1 MIVNDEWQIGICE
14 LEFLGRDLVVPA
26 QPIKSASLIAV
37 AVGGVVLLL
46 LIIDFVCCLT
56 LHIGVIATLCR
67 RNKRAP
73 SEMDEET
80 KIGR

>member
-1 MIVNDEWQIGICE
+1 MGNDQNGMDLWSQIII
-14 LEFLGRDLVVPA
+14 GRDLVIPA
-26 QPIKSASLIAV
+26 NPVTSASIIAV
-37 AVGGVVLLL
+37 AVGGVLLLL

-56 LHIGVIATLCR
+56 LHIGMIATLCR

-73 SEMDEET
+73 SDLDEET

>member
-1 MIVNDEWQIGICE
+1 MEWICE
-14 LEFLGRDLVVPA
+14 TAIILGRDLVIPA
-26 QPIKSASLIAV
+26 NPVTSASVIAV
-37 AVGGVVLLL
+37 AVGGVLLLL

-56 LHIGVIATLCR
+56 MHIGIIATLCR

-73 SEMDEET
+73 SELDEET